1 MTRDETQNI
10 IAIMQA
16 YADGAQIEVRTPG
29 SRDCSEREWT
39 VIEDNQY
46 PSWDWSRSEYRIAV
60 QKPSIDWSHVSPLYN
75 FLAVDDDEYAHL
87 YQHKPFIRHGD
98 WEDPTDRKVYAPRAS
113 TFASYKRGD
122 CDWRESLVERPEGV

>member
-29 SRDCSEREWT
+29 SRHCSEREWT

-60 QKPSIDWSHVSPLYN
+60 QKPSIDWSHVSPEYR
-75 FLAVDDDEYAHL
+75 FLAVDDDEGAHFYKHL
-87 YQHKPFIRHGD
+87 PFLRAGD
-98 WEDPTDRKVYAPRAS
+98 WEDSTDRKIYAPRAE

-122 CDWRESLVERPEGV
+122 CHYSESLVERP